1 MGKIATELV
10 ATIKVDVQQ
19 IDPTQ
24 RETVKLVEMSINAQR
39 LSKCRDVLN
48 DAVSTIIAIHNR
60 EYSEI
65 HANSLNGLKEARSR
79 LDNEILNLLGVF
91 MVNDYLKTE

>member
-1 MGKIATELV
+1 MGKITTELV

-24 RETVKLVEMSINAQR
+24 RETVKMVEMGINAQR
-39 LSKCRDVLN
+39 LSKCRDVFN
-48 DAVSTIIAIHNR
+48 DAVSTIITIHNR
-60 EYSEI
+60 EYSKTG
-65 HANSLNGLKEARSR
+65 ANSLNSLKEARSR